1 LGSLLCMGLKGLSDG
16 LFDVEVRGVDHGIA
30 KVGCRVGDVLVN
42 RDPVDLALNLGR
54 GIFQVVVDQP
64 RPAAVP
70 AGHRRGPLADCPV

>member
-1 LGSLLCMGLKGLSDG
+1 
-16 LFDVEVRGVDHGIA
+16 
-30 KVGCRVGDVLVN
+30 
-42 RDPVDLALNLGR
+42 VDLALNLGC